1 MQIRGRY
8 ELAAQCCTNGLQWD
22 TESHILHSNRS
33 AAHFSAERYPEAV
46 VDAQRC
52 TEIKP
57 VFAKGYFR
65 KAKALEKLGRI
76 EEAAKAIA
84 QALEANCSEKEKK
97 KFEKLLAK
105 LLKHQ

>member
-1 MQIRGRY
+1 
-8 ELAAQCCTNGLQWD
+8 
-22 TESHILHSNRS
+22 
-33 AAHFSAERYPEAV
+33 
-46 VDAQRC
+46 
-52 TEIKP
+52 

-84 QALEANCSEKEKK
+84 QALEASCSEKEKK
-97 KFEKLLAK
+97 TFEKRLAE